1 MHYKACLFYA
11 IARTMVE
18 QKLCQE
24 CNQRQGCQEV
34 YKQLGEAEGPSVV
47 SKVVLAFL
55 LPLVVFIVL
64 LACFERILAGVM
76 DAKELRTGVSLLL
89 SVLGTLAL
97 ILIIRAIGRLVRRGN
112 SRSI

>member
-1 MHYKACLFYA
+1 MHYKLCLLYPVA
-11 IARTMVE
+11 KIMVQ

-24 CNQRQGCQEV
+24 CDRRQGCQEV
-34 YKQLGEAEGPSVV
+34 YKRLGEAEGPSVA

-55 LPLVVFIVL
+55 LPLVVFVGL
-64 LACFERILAGVM
+64 LAGFEKVLARVIN
-76 DAKELRTGVSLLL
+76 AKELRTGVSFLLAL
-89 SVLGTLAL
+89 LGTLAL